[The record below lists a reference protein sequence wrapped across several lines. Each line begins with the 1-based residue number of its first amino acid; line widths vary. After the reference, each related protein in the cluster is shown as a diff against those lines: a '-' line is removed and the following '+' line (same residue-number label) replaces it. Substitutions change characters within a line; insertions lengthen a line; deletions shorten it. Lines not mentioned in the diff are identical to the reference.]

1 MRHVALFLYG
11 LTGGGAT
18 RRTLALA
25 EGFSEHGLRTDL
37 VVIDPTGPL
46 AERLPPALNLIA
58 LDSWALRFRRR
69 FRPRRRPLMEAA
81 APALAEYLRRHRPD
95 LLLSAANHAHMSAVE
110 GRRLSATG
118 IPLVLRVS
126 NHLTASHEQ
135 TGQLARL
142 QRARTLYGEADAA
155 IAVCHDIAAD
165 LRRHVPVLRER
176 VFVATNPTLTPEIET
191 LARQPVDHP
200 WADDP
205 SRPLIV
211 AAGRLSPQKDFP
223 TLIRALARL
232 RQPAR
237 LVILGEG
244 KQRPQLERL
253 IRSLGL
259 TDRVVLPGFTTNPY
273 AWMARADLFV
283 LSSRWEG
290 FPGVLVEAMACGCPV
305 VSTDCPSGPRE
316 LLENG
321 RLGPLVPVGDDQAL
335 AEAMQQALQ
344 TPADVAAL
352 RHSAWRY
359 TPARAVAEYL
369 QILQTVSGRAG
380 RTRPPRP

>member
-25 EGFSEHGLRTDL
+25 EGFSDHGLRTDL

-69 FRPRRRPLMEAA
+69 LRPRRRRLMEAA

-95 LLLSAANHAHMSAVE
+95 LLLSAANHAHMSAVR

-126 NHLTASHEQ
+126 NHLTASHQQ

-142 QRARTLYGEADAA
+142 QTARALYGEADAA

-165 LRRHVPVLRER
+165 LRRHVPALRER

-191 LARQPVDHP
+191 LAHQPVDHP
-200 WADDP
+200 WADDE

-237 LVILGEG
+237 LVVLGEG
-244 KQRPQLERL
+244 RQRPQLERL
-253 IRSLGL
+253 IRTLAL
-259 TDRVVLPGFTTNPY
+259 TDRVALPGFTSNPY

-321 RLGPLVPVGDDQAL
+321 RLAPLVPVGDDQAL
-335 AEAMQQALQ
+335 AGAMQQALQ
-344 TPADVAAL
+344 TPADIAAL
-352 RHSAWRY
+352 RQKAWRY
-359 TPARAVAEYL
+359 TPARAVTEYL
-369 QILQTVSGRAG
+369 QILRTVSGRAE
-380 RTRPPRP
+380 RTRPPLP